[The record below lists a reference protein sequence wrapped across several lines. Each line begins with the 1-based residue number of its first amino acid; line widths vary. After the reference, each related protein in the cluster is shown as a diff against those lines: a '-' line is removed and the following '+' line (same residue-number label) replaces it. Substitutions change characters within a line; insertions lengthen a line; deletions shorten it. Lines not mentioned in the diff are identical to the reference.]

1 MEEEMQQ
8 VKTPSILPD
17 ASGHVQKFIDF
28 MVKDEKTGACY
39 RAYHLLRDHCKDK
52 LEKDLAIS
60 SEDAAELKHIL
71 DDLSAEQLGA
81 KIKEYGIVAP
91 DTKNPLSDPYPFN
104 LMFETTTGMG
114 PGYMC
119 PETAHGIFVGFKD
132 WYSYNHNKLP
142 FAVAQVGPV
151 YKNEISPSQKLL
163 RLCEF
168 TIAEI
173 EHFVDP
179 KDKSHPKFST
189 VSNLEFLMLPR
200 AEQMTS
206 QSANRLCLDDA
217 VAKGIINHQTLA
229 YFIGR
234 VYLFLTSLG
243 IDKDRLRFRQHLPY
257 EMAHYASDCWDA
269 EIETSCGWIE
279 CVGISDRSDFDL
291 RAQSEKSGIALVAQ
305 EKYAEPKE
313 VDVTIL
319 LSAFKCVI
327 RPNNKELGPAF
338 KSHHKM
344 VVEALKAMTEEK
356 ALEMKAGLES
366 KGEFDFEVCKLQK
379 FVTIKRSM
387 VSIVVE
393 KKLEHV
399 RTFTPHVI
407 EASFG
412 IGRILYCLYE
422 HSFYTRFSKTGMR
435 QLNVFRFLPQV
446 APYKCVVFP
455 LVKNKQYEDVAE
467 RITISLKQ
475 AGICL
480 MRYTAGTSIKEKY
493 AYADELGVPF
503 AVTVDSET
511 SVTIRERDSED
522 LIRVNVAEVAAV
534 VKKLSNGDTTWA
546 DISQKYS
553 AHTSG
558 IL

>member
-1 MEEEMQQ
+1 M
-8 VKTPSILPD
+8 I
-17 ASGHVQKFIDF
+17 SG
-28 MVKDEKTGACY
+28 
-39 RAYHLLRDHCKDK
+39 
-52 LEKDLAIS
+52 
-60 SEDAAELKHIL
+60 
-71 DDLSAEQLGA
+71 
-81 KIKEYGIVAP
+81 
-91 DTKNPLSDPYPFN
+91 
-104 LMFETTTGMG
+104 
-114 PGYMC
+114 
-119 PETAHGIFVGFKD
+119 TA
-132 WYSYNHNKLP
+132 
-142 FAVAQVGPV
+142 
-151 YKNEISPSQKLL
+151 EISPSQKLL

-206 QSANRLCLDDA
+206 QSAKRLCLDDV
-217 VAKGIINHQTLA
+217 VAKIQRRG
-229 YFIGR
+229 
-234 VYLFLTSLG
+234 
-243 IDKDRLRFRQHLPY
+243 QH
-257 EMAHYASDCWDA
+257 DCWDA
-269 EIETSCGWIE
+269 EIETSCSWIE

-291 RAQSEKSGIALVAQ
+291 RAQLEKSGIALVAQ

-313 VDVTIL
+313 VD
-319 LSAFKCVI
+319 KCVI
-327 RPNNKELGPAF
+327 RPNKKELGPAF

-344 VVEALKAMTEEK
+344 VVEALKGVLGCLFRSSSGRGFVADSRGVV
-356 ALEMKAGLES
+356 GL
-366 KGEFDFEVCKLQK
+366 GFDLSWSLFLVSPFGHASRK

-387 VSIVVE
+387 VSIVME

-399 RTFTPHVI
+399 QQNRD
-407 EASFG
+407 EA
-412 IGRILYCLYE
+412 IK
-422 HSFYTRFSKTGMR
+422 RFPFPPSSG
-435 QLNVFRFLPQV
+435 
-446 APYKCVVFP
+446 PYKCAVFP
-455 LVKNKQYEDVAE
+455 LVKNKQYEDVAK
-467 RITISLKQ
+467 RIIITLKE

-480 MRYTAGTSIKEKY
+480 TRYTAGTSIKEKY